1 MGTRTAPVV
10 AIPAYSLEPG
20 RVSRWWDSAAVAL
33 PMQYVAAIERA
44 GGRTVLIARGGSAPP
59 EEVLEPFDALL
70 LAGGGDVDPAR
81 YGQEP
86 HETVYGVDRDRDEL
100 EEGLVRVA
108 LRDGLPALCIC
119 RGMQI
124 ANVALGG
131 TLVQH
136 LPDVPGLADHGR
148 PPRGPILHDVLVED
162 GTLLRRIVGD
172 ARVRAAS
179 HHHQAIDRL
188 GEGLRVSGRSG
199 DGLPESFEAA
209 GGWFVAV
216 QWHPE
221 ETAGEDPVQ
230 QALFDAFVEAAGARS
245 RVSRR
250 RGARPSG

>member
-1 MGTRTAPVV
+1 MGTRRAPVV
-10 AIPAYSLEPG
+10 AVPAYSLEPG
-20 RVSRWWDSAAVAL
+20 RVSRWWESAAVAL

-44 GGRTVLIARGGSAPP
+44 GGRTVLIARTGAASPD
-59 EEVLEPFDALL
+59 EILKPFDALL

-86 HETVYGVDRDRDEL
+86 HDTVYGVDRDRDEL

-108 LRDGLPALCIC
+108 LQGGVPTLCIC
-119 RGMQI
+119 RGMQV

-136 LPDVPGLADHGR
+136 LPDVAGLADHGR
-148 PPRGPILHDVLVED
+148 PPQGPILHDVAVED

-172 ARVRAAS
+172 SHVRAAS

-188 GEGLRVSGRSG
+188 GEGLRVSGRSD
-199 DGLPESFEAA
+199 DGLAEAFETAE
-209 GGWFVAV
+209 GWFVAV

-221 ETAGEDPVQ
+221 ETAGDDPVQ
-230 QALFDAFVEAAGARS
+230 QALFDGFVEAAAAAG
-245 RVSRR
+245 
-250 RGARPSG
+250 